1 MLLNTIRKLRKGDTR
16 MSFEVNRVCPGVT
29 HIRDAMG
36 VCMTLI
42 EGEKAALLVDTG
54 YGTEDVAAF
63 VRTLT
68 DKPLTVLLTHNH
80 HDHSLGVRW
89 FEETLMFPEDME
101 AWHIFNDEA
110 KRRVVLGQAIG
121 KGLPVT
127 EGDFLAGECRM
138 PLPMSQGAYNLGGV
152 TAEVIPCPGHTPGSC
167 VVCVPERK
175 LLLTGDDWNPCTWL
189 FFEAALPV
197 RQYRE
202 NVHRLLALDFT
213 HVLCSHQLECFPR
226 SKFEAF
232 LSGLTDEI
240 LDAAKPVAIGSYEHI
255 NTHQADVAEGQI
267 LVFDWN
273 KYKEA

>member
-1 MLLNTIRKLRKGDTR
+1 
-16 MSFEVNRVCPGVT
+16 MSFEVNRVCPGVM

-42 EGEKAALLVDTG
+42 EGTQAALLVDSG

-80 HDHSLGVRW
+80 HDHSLGSRW
-89 FEETLMFPEDME
+89 FDKTLMFSEDMAE
-101 AWHIFNDEA
+101 WPIFTGEA

-127 EGDFLAGECRM
+127 EVDFLWGECRM
-138 PLPMSQGAYNLGGV
+138 PLPMSQGNYNLGGI

-167 VVCVPERK
+167 VVYVPERK

-202 NVHRLLALDFT
+202 NVRRLLLLGFT

-232 LSGLTDEI
+232 LAGLTDET
-240 LDAAKPVAIGSYEHI
+240 LDASKPVTIGNYEHI
-255 NTHQADVAEGQI
+255 NTYQADVAEGQI

>member
-1 MLLNTIRKLRKGDTR
+1 

-42 EGEKAALLVDTG
+42 EGTQAALLVDTG

-68 DKPLTVLLTHNH
+68 DKQLTVLLTHNH
-80 HDHSLGVRW
+80 HDHAMGSRW
-89 FEETLMFPEDME
+89 FDSTLMFAEDQDE
-101 AWHIFNDEA
+101 WLVFNGEA

-121 KGLPVT
+121 KGLDVT
-127 EGDFLAGECRM
+127 EAGFLAGECSM
-138 PLPMSQGAYNLGGV
+138 PLPANKGKYDLGGM

-167 VVCVPERK
+167 VVYVPERK

-197 RQYRE
+197 CQYRE
-202 NVHRLLALDFT
+202 NVSRLLALEFE
-213 HVLCSHQLECFPR
+213 HVLCSHQLDCFPR

-232 LSGLTDEI
+232 VNGLTDVA
-240 LDAAKPVAIGSYEHI
+240 LDASKPVTIGSYEHI
-255 NTHQADVAEGQI
+255 NTHQADVADGQI

-273 KYKEA
+273 KYKEV